1 MLGGLI
7 WPVLAVASVV
17 SLPAIYLFFGDQW
30 LEAAPYASLIAWWAI
45 FRMVHWF
52 SSDLLMARGF
62 EKVMVIKEAVVFFVH
77 FLGILRLFALGVKA
91 VAARF
96 AGVGAIDV
104 VVDGWVLWR

>member
-62 EKVMVIKEAVVFFVH
+62 EKVMVIKEAVVFFAHRSEEHTSELQSRPHLVC
-77 FLGILRLFALGVKA
+77 RLLLEKKK
-91 VAARF
+91 
-96 AGVGAIDV
+96 
-104 VVDGWVLWR
+104 